1 MSETWYA
8 AFAFLAL
15 LSLLN
20 AAILVGVLRQI
31 GVLHQR
37 IPALGPGR
45 GGVGDGPRLGE
56 SIPAPE
62 LSLVAGPTTVRPLT
76 ASLNLVG
83 YVHPDCNIC
92 HELPS
97 FLKSYNR
104 TKDPRLDLMPLLV
117 TDAPQES
124 SLAFAEETGVGPEI
138 AMYRGD
144 EVQTDLQAPG
154 SPYVLALSERD
165 DQNQMVVLAAGVV
178 NTLEQ
183 LEELVASAVAN
194 SAKEIPAAPSA
205 SVVRSVLESPGGAGS
220 LAALSEEESEPA

>member
-1 MSETWYA
+1 
-8 AFAFLAL
+8 
-15 LSLLN
+15 
-20 AAILVGVLRQI
+20 
-31 GVLHQR
+31 
-37 IPALGPGR
+37 
-45 GGVGDGPRLGE
+45 
-56 SIPAPE
+56 
-62 LSLVAGPTTVRPLT
+62 LVAGPTTVRPLT

-165 DQNQMVVLAAGVV
+165 DQNQMVVRAAGVV